1 MIARPSNRSRSAR
14 LLTPG
19 VCGIA
24 LALVGYLVVAV
35 SWEERLAR
43 LTLLAVATLLVVVR
57 ACLPARVPVTFVPA
71 MLWAAWLAAGLG
83 PAVSIAA
90 VATLVGILILT
101 RVVHPAV
108 VAALAAAV
116 ATAAGGLLASLVPG
130 AAARGLF
137 DLAPLAAGTMFMVGY
152 WLVEL
157 VVLVLASRWKVTPS
171 SELVPRSSLLAN
183 LLLLV
188 PGLAVADLLL
198 IRGVVL
204 FAPALIVL
212 LAALALIALYLSA
225 ETGRE
230 EAALD
235 RARLQSIVEHAP
247 EGIFAVGP
255 DLSVECLNDSAARL
269 SGWDPSEAVGRLCRD
284 VVHVRRPDGTPV
296 DHAEAFA
303 RAARIGATVNVSGTL
318 RPTDGEAR
326 PVVVSYTAV
335 ADRAGGFQ
343 VGVGAIHETVAAD
356 RMEERAADL
365 GHELRSPLST
375 ILGYARLMASMPAG
389 TIDAA
394 NQAEFI
400 ARITESGDYMLRL
413 VNNLLDLR
421 RLEAGTEPIELDQLD
436 VESFLLSAILLI
448 KPSADEKRITM
459 RLHVKP
465 ETPPLVTDELL
476 VRRIVDNLL
485 SNAVKYTPPGGSVRV
500 MAERELDGVTICVS
514 DTGIGLSEEEQARLF
529 ERFFRS
535 ARPEARRQRGTG
547 LGLALVQEAAKQL
560 RARVRVE
567 SKVGVGSSFA
577 LWVPSAPADVV
588 ASPTELQ
595 KSAVH

>member
-1 MIARPSNRSRSAR
+1 M
-14 LLTPG
+14 
-19 VCGIA
+19 A
-24 LALVGYLVVAV
+24 LALVGYLVVTA
-35 SWEERLAR
+35 SWEDRLAR
-43 LTLLAVATLLVVVR
+43 LALLAAATFLVAVR
-57 ACLPARVPVTFVPA
+57 ACLPARVPVTFAPA
-71 MLWAAWLAAGLG
+71 ILWAALLASDLG
-83 PAVSIAA
+83 SAVSIAF
-90 VATLVGILILT
+90 VSTLVGVLILT
-101 RVVHPAV
+101 RLVHP
-108 VAALAAAV
+108 
-116 ATAAGGLLASLVPG
+116 AAGGLLASFLPG
-130 AAARGLF
+130 AAVRNPFELER
-137 DLAPLAAGTMFMVGY
+137 LAAGVVFMVGY

-157 VVLVLASRWKVTPS
+157 VVLGLVNRWKVAPPS
-171 SELVPRSSLLAN
+171 DLVPRSSLIAN

-188 PGLAVADLLL
+188 PGLVVADLLL
-198 IRGVVL
+198 SRGIVF

-225 ETGRE
+225 ETARE
-230 EAALD
+230 EAALE

-269 SGWDPSEAVGRLCRD
+269 SGWDPAEAVGRLCRD
-284 VVHVRRPDGTPV
+284 VVQVRRPDGTPV

-303 RAARIGATVNVSGTL
+303 RAARIGATVNVSGAL
-318 RPTDGEAR
+318 RPTHGEAR

-335 ADRAGGFQ
+335 ADRAGSFQ
-343 VGVGAIHETVAAD
+343 VGVGAIHETVVAD

-375 ILGYARLMASMPAG
+375 ILGYARLLASMPVG
-389 TIDAA
+389 TIDPA

-459 RLHVKP
+459 TLHVTP
-465 ETPPLVTDELL
+465 GTPPLVTDELL

-485 SNAVKYTPPGGSVRV
+485 SNAVKYTPRGGSVRV
-500 MAERELDGVTICVS
+500 MAERAIDGVAIRIS
-514 DTGIGLSEEEQARLF
+514 DTGIGLTEEEQARLF

-547 LGLALVQEAAKQL
+547 LGLALVHEAAKQL
-560 RARVRVE
+560 GARVQVE
-567 SKVGVGSSFA
+567 SEVGVGSRFT
-577 LWVPSAPADVV
+577 LWLPVAPADVV
-588 ASPTELQ
+588 ASSAERQ
-595 KSAVH
+595 KSAVR